1 MNPQTDDKSEDTT
14 EQVSQPTSDTK
25 QYSEEKT
32 VALKVEETVEEFQV
46 PSESQTIAKNKP
58 FVLTME
64 LIDSYSIDPMI
75 GMEEM
80 TPYDFMSK

>member
-1 MNPQTDDKSEDTT
+1 MLQGNSFDSLSIEEENSTTIKVNPQTDDKSEDTT

-64 LIDSYSIDPMI
+64 LI
-75 GMEEM
+75 
-80 TPYDFMSK
+80 